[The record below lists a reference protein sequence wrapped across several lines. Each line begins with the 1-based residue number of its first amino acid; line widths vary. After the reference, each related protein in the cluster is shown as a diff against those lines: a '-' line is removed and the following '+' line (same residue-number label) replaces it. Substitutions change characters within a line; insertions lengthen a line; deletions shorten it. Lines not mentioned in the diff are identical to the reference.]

1 MNDECVIPDYQK
13 PKILYAEF
21 EESTF
26 LQRELW
32 RCACL
37 WEESQTGGLPLSH
50 REREGQW
57 ARSLKTVTRDHGVQ
71 SQKAPFSNR

>member
-37 WEESQTGGLPLSH
+37 WEESQTGGLPLSPSGAGGPVGALV
-50 REREGQW
+50 ED
-57 ARSLKTVTRDHGVQ
+57 RD
-71 SQKAPFSNR
+71 A